1 MPIITTWDNPE
12 KTIIRK
18 DFLDPWGWDDYAAA
32 LEQSH
37 ALMARFPERKIAI
50 ILNMAGTRDL
60 PPNPLPTLRELL
72 RGGMPDN
79 WDGTLVV
86 GGSLFMNSIA
96 GILGQGVNSVHRHI
110 ETARSLPEARQV
122 LAARR
127 ARDARC

>member
-1 MPIITTWDNPE
+1 MPIVTTWDNPQ

-18 DFLDPWGWDDYAAA
+18 DFSDPWSWEDYAAA

-37 ALMARFPERKIAI
+37 ALMAQFPERKIAI
-50 ILNMAGTRDL
+50 ILNLTGTRNL

-86 GGSLFMNSIA
+86 GGSLFMNAIA
-96 GILGQGVNSVHRHI
+96 GILKQGLRSIHRHV
-110 ETARSLPEARQV
+110 ETALTLKEARET
-122 LAARR
+122 LAARQ